1 MELDDISYNLFA
13 FQVELPRF
21 DDEKV
26 EDIKLGAELQYEMT
40 HTNICSLMEVYQV
53 M

>member
-1 MELDDISYNLFA
+1 MFLIFSPFP

-40 HTNICSLMEVYQV
+40 HTSICSLIEVYQV
-53 M
+53 KLYI